1 MGTFGCFY
9 NLSIGSIRF
18 SYIDIFTDG
27 SVLDPCIL
35 KYHTETVSQGMAGNF
50 IDRMSVNGN
59 SAAGYIVEAHQ
70 QVDKG
75 GLSTASRTDDRDTFA
90 RFCMEIEV
98 FNQFFIR
105 NIAEADMI
113 NIDLAFCIGKGFFR
127 ICTFRSFFEKCK
139 DSGRTCKCVLKFCNN
154 RTDVVEW
161 FHVLVCV
168 GKQYR
173 ETADGKCTAR
183 NHKCTDKCNT
193 CVNNIVYETGGRIGQ
208 TAVEDGFLAAFFQL
222 IVNFCKTC

>member
-1 MGTFGCFY
+1 
-9 NLSIGSIRF
+9 
-18 SYIDIFTDG
+18 
-27 SVLDPCIL
+27 
-35 KYHTETVSQGMAGNF
+35 MAGNF

-113 NIDLAFCIGKGFFR
+113 NIDLAFASVRASFGSALSGASS
-127 ICTFRSFFEKCK
+127 RSAKI
-139 DSGRTCKCVLKFCNN
+139 
-154 RTDVVEW
+154 
-161 FHVLVCV
+161 LV
-168 GKQYR
+168 
-173 ETADGKCTAR
+173 AHAS
-183 NHKCTDKCNT
+183 
-193 CVNNIVYETGGRIGQ
+193 
-208 TAVEDGFLAAFFQL
+208 AF
-222 IVNFCKTC
+222 